1 MKRAI
6 SLITALA
13 LALTLL
19 PAALAASP
27 AFGSDVWLKDVS
39 LQEGVT
45 YSENIFWSSGYDKPR
60 HEYYFTYTPGIGG
73 ALPSSWSGQSG
84 VTGGEWNPEGLDL
97 SWLFPDQGT
106 QTNPEEQP
114 DGTAFSPEE
123 GSAAL
128 PAGVRPVASFGS
140 SVCGRSTVSEAAQ
153 KYESLGYRVVGA
165 INGDFY
171 DLSTGYPL
179 GILVSDGELLSG
191 SPEYY
196 AVGFRADGSA
206 VMGAPNLTMTAV
218 SSGGYSVKLASL
230 NKPRVDKA
238 GVTMLTAD
246 YRDDHTT
253 GPSVETPGINA
264 LATVIGGR
272 AAIGETLT
280 LLVEEVAEDALSRT
294 LAENQVLLTGAAD
307 GYDTGLAFLRSL
319 TPGQTVTISFT
330 TADARWSEVTEAV
343 GAYDLLVENG
353 TARDDFKVSADPHT
367 AIGVKAN
374 GDVIFYTLDGRQNTV
389 SMGSSLGVLAKRM
402 VELGC
407 VTALNLDGGG
417 STTAVAALPDSASA
431 KLLNSPSDKSQR
443 KVSNHLLLLAPGDA
457 TGEPNGVY
465 LSAAAPAVLTGHT
478 VKMTANV
485 TDTHYFPMNLPLDLY
500 ATAGEV
506 SNGVFTAPMQGG
518 TVTVSASYGLFSAQ
532 QNILVLDAPGS
543 MTVRAAGSS
552 AASLSIIAGGT
563 AQMTVSALYNHLPL
577 EIFPEDVVW
586 TVSPELGTID
596 ESGLFTAAS
605 RAASGTITATRGSV
619 TATLPVTVEANHP
632 FEDLD
637 GHWAEPYMGQLYQQ
651 QILTGEY
658 EGDLLYARPDRGL
671 SRAEFSVLL
680 ARYLELDTSQYAGK
694 DTPFT
699 DLESVESW
707 AGPAIRAMYEQGI
720 VNGVDAAH
728 FAPQEPLQRA
738 QAAAML
744 GRALHLTAPEVPAEP
759 SDTPTNEPTD
769 TAPPV
774 EEPSGE
780 PSAEEPSGE
789 PVLPDEPV
797 LPPEEESVAR
807 ASVLSA
813 SQAAPG
819 FEAYP
824 DADQVPEYARV
835 YFQILV
841 DRGALDGRDGQLLP
855 AASITRA
862 EICKALVV
870 MQADPAVQ

>member
-6 SLITALA
+6 SLITAFALA
-13 LALTLL
+13 LALL
-19 PAALAASP
+19 PAAALAASP
-27 AFGSDVWLKDVS
+27 AFGSDVWLKDTV
-39 LQEGVT
+39 LQESVT

-73 ALPSSWSGQSG
+73 ALPSAWGGQSG
-84 VTGGEWNPEGLDL
+84 GSASSTQWNPEGLDL
-97 SWLFPDQGT
+97 SWLFPNQDTAAGAG
-106 QTNPEEQP
+106 PEEAA
-114 DGTAFSPEE
+114 DGEALPEE
-123 GSAAL
+123 VSPL

-140 SVCGRSTVSEAAQ
+140 SVCARSTVSEAAQ

-171 DLSTGYPL
+171 DMATGYPL

-238 GVTMLTAD
+238 GVTMLTYD

-253 GPSVETPGINA
+253 GPSVETDGINA
-264 LATVIGGR
+264 LATIIGGR
-272 AAIGETLT
+272 ASIGETLT
-280 LLVEEVAEDALSRT
+280 LLVQEVSEDALPRT
-294 LAENQVLLTGAAD
+294 LAENQVLLTGASN

-319 TPGQTVTISFT
+319 TPGQTVTVSFT
-330 TADARWSEVTEAV
+330 TADTRWNDVTEAV

-367 AIGVKAN
+367 AIGMKAN
-374 GDVIFYTLDGRQNTV
+374 GEVIFYTLDGRQNSV

-417 STTAVAALPDSASA
+417 STTAVAAMPDSTSA

-443 KVSNHLLLLAPGDA
+443 KVSNHLLLLAPGNA
-457 TGEPNGVY
+457 TGEPSGVY
-465 LSAAAPAVLTGHT
+465 LSAASPAVLTGHT
-478 VKMTANV
+478 VKLTANV
-485 TDTHYFPMNLPLDLY
+485 TDTHYFPMNLPLHY
-500 ATAGEV
+500 AATAGEV
-506 SNGVFTAPMQGG
+506 SNGVFTAPMQSG
-518 TVTVSASYGLFSAQ
+518 TATVSASYDLFTAQ

-543 MTVRAAGSS
+543 MTVRAKGSS

-563 AQMTVSALYNHLPL
+563 AQLSVSALYNHLPL
-577 EIFPEDVVW
+577 EIFPEDVNWSVD
-586 TVSPELGTID
+586 PNLGSID
-596 ESGLFTAAS
+596 EHGLFTASEQAG
-605 RAASGTITATRGSV
+605 SGTITATRGTV
-619 TATLPVTVEANHP
+619 WATLPVTVEANHP
-632 FEDLD
+632 FVDLE
-637 GHWAEPYMGQLYQQ
+637 GHWAEPYMGSLYQQ

-658 EGDLLYARPDRGL
+658 EGEQLYARPDRGL

-680 ARYLELDTSQYAGK
+680 ARYLGLDTEQYAGK
-694 DTPFT
+694 STVFT
-699 DLESVESW
+699 DLEGVDAW
-707 AGPAIRAMYEQGI
+707 AGPAIRAMYELGV
-720 VNGVDAAH
+720 VNGTDATH
-728 FAPQEPLQRA
+728 FSPQEPLQRA

-744 GRALHLTAPEVPAEP
+744 GRALHLTAEEVQPDPDTGSAEPPAGTPVEDAGGLPAE
-759 SDTPTNEPTD
+759 EPD
-769 TAPPV
+769 GS
-774 EEPSGE
+774 SGE
-780 PSAEEPSGE
+780 PP
-789 PVLPDEPV
+789 LPDEPV
-797 LPPEEESVAR
+797 LPPEEGVAQ
-807 ASVLSA
+807 AAVVSA
-813 SQAAPG
+813 SQTAQG
-819 FEAYP
+819 FDAYP
-824 DADQVPEYARV
+824 DADQVPEYALA
-835 YFQILV
+835 YFKILI
-841 DRGALDGRDGQLLP
+841 DRGALDGRDGKLLP

-870 MQADPAVQ
+870 MQAE